1 MNCRKLAAVV
11 TLLSILAAPLAW
23 SAEAPPRE
31 QLGREVKLC
40 ILVDKVMQ
48 PEAKWKTEEWMI
60 EETANAGFN
69 VFSPRI
75 GFDDLDA
82 VRQVTEWCEKHG
94 IYHMPWMRG
103 SLTAPDGPEANGKRM
118 VWANGIEQPLWSPNA
133 DEFWTWT
140 EKYIL
145 EYAKMSAENRHIMG
159 VFLDYENYAPGRSG
173 NLYSLSYDDII
184 LGKFAA
190 SQKLD
195 LPELALDA
203 REAWLNEQGLHD
215 AFEAFQVNHWRERC
229 RRLRQQVDAHDPTF
243 QFCIY
248 PAPGTPFMVQ
258 ATYPEWATGQAPLI
272 LADASTY
279 GRPARYLPERE
290 SLEGNREKL
299 LQRIQVAKDADIP
312 FIYTGGIDPVV
323 RGADPEFSGKNAVA
337 ITSVTDGYWIFY
349 EGPKYKVE
357 HPEYWK
363 WFTWANSRIAE
374 GALDA
379 WQQPRQTPEGFAL
392 EMFGKGAAASGFAA
406 PEVTGNT
413 VDFPPMM
420 LRSDNLLAV
429 AGKKDTPVEI
439 TLKHHPVADYKTVL
453 AWELRSLNMDAQQSG
468 TIDLGQTGVLRFT
481 PEEDATYLIGLSA
494 GGCAYSIRQSNA
506 PLAIL
511 TGDGAS
517 FIREAKPLYFFV
529 PANADTFTVAARG
542 GGSETVR
549 INILAPDGTTAATGQ
564 TTPANSRVIINVR
577 AEGNAGKVWSLE
589 AVRADEGVIEDYSIT
604 LSENIPPVLAFVPEY
619 TFKTK
624 Q

>member
-11 TLLSILAAPLAW
+11 MLLSILAAPLAW

-82 VRQVTEWCEKHG
+82 VRKVTEWCEKHG

-299 LQRIQVAKDADIP
+299 LQRIQVAKDANIP

-413 VDFPPMM
+413 VDFPPMT

-468 TIDLGQTGVLRFT
+468 TIDPGQTGVLRFT
-481 PEEDATYLIGLSA
+481 PEEDATYLVGLSA

-529 PANADTFTVAARG
+529 PANPGTFTVTARG

-564 TTPANSRVIINVR
+564 TTPANSRIIINVR
-577 AEGNAGKVWSLE
+577 AGGNAGKVWSLE

>member
-11 TLLSILAAPLAW
+11 VLLSILAAPLAS

-40 ILVDKVMQ
+40 IVVDKDMQ
-48 PEAKWKTEEWMI
+48 PEEKWKTEEWMI

-82 VRQVTEWCEKHG
+82 VRKVTEWCEKHG

-258 ATYPEWATGQAPLI
+258 ATYPMGHRQ
-272 LADASTY
+272 
-279 GRPARYLPERE
+279 RP
-290 SLEGNREKL
+290 
-299 LQRIQVAKDADIP
+299 
-312 FIYTGGIDPVV
+312 
-323 RGADPEFSGKNAVA
+323 
-337 ITSVTDGYWIFY
+337 
-349 EGPKYKVE
+349 
-357 HPEYWK
+357 
-363 WFTWANSRIAE
+363 
-374 GALDA
+374 
-379 WQQPRQTPEGFAL
+379 
-392 EMFGKGAAASGFAA
+392 
-406 PEVTGNT
+406 
-413 VDFPPMM
+413 
-420 LRSDNLLAV
+420 
-429 AGKKDTPVEI
+429 
-439 TLKHHPVADYKTVL
+439 
-453 AWELRSLNMDAQQSG
+453 
-468 TIDLGQTGVLRFT
+468 
-481 PEEDATYLIGLSA
+481 
-494 GGCAYSIRQSNA
+494 
-506 PLAIL
+506 
-511 TGDGAS
+511 
-517 FIREAKPLYFFV
+517 
-529 PANADTFTVAARG
+529 
-542 GGSETVR
+542 
-549 INILAPDGTTAATGQ
+549 
-564 TTPANSRVIINVR
+564 
-577 AEGNAGKVWSLE
+577 
-589 AVRADEGVIEDYSIT
+589 
-604 LSENIPPVLAFVPEY
+604 
-619 TFKTK
+619 
-624 Q
+624 

>member
-11 TLLSILAAPLAW
+11 MLLSILAAPLAW

-82 VRQVTEWCEKHG
+82 VRKVTEWCEKHG

-299 LQRIQVAKDADIP
+299 LQRIQVAKDANIP

-413 VDFPPMM
+413 VDFPPMT

-468 TIDLGQTGVLRFT
+468 TIDPGQTGVLRFT
-481 PEEDATYLIGLSA
+481 PEEDATYLVGLSA

-564 TTPANSRVIINVR
+564 TTPANSRIIINVR

>member
-11 TLLSILAAPLAW
+11 MLLSILAAPLAW

-82 VRQVTEWCEKHG
+82 VRKVTEWCEKHG

-299 LQRIQVAKDADIP
+299 LQRIQVAKDANIP

-413 VDFPPMM
+413 VDFPPMT

-468 TIDLGQTGVLRFT
+468 TIDPGQTGVLRFT
-481 PEEDATYLIGLSA
+481 PEEDATYLVGLSA

-529 PANADTFTVAARG
+529 PANAETFTVAARG

-564 TTPANSRVIINVR
+564 TTPANSRVSIKAR
-577 AEGNAGKVWSLE
+577 AEGNTGEVWSLE
-589 AVRADEGVIEDYSIT
+589 AVHADEGVIEDYSIT

>member
-11 TLLSILAAPLAW
+11 VLLSILAAPLAS

-82 VRQVTEWCEKHG
+82 VRKVTEWCEKHG

-299 LQRIQVAKDADIP
+299 LQRIQVAKDANIP

-413 VDFPPMM
+413 VDFPPMT
-420 LRSDNLLAV
+420 LRGDNLLAV

-468 TIDLGQTGVLRFT
+468 TIDPGQTGVLRFT
-481 PEEDATYLIGLSA
+481 PEEDATYLVGLSA